1 MIAEY
6 RDKDGTTHIIDAEYL
21 EVREVTSGEIKNGTW
36 IFKDYKEEKD
46 DGVSRADNMG
56 RHETDV

>member
-46 DGVSRADNMG
+46 DGVSRADNME
-56 RHETDV
+56 RHEADV

>member
-21 EVREVTSGEIKNGTW
+21 EVRGVKSGEIKNGTW
-36 IFKDYKEEKD
+36 IFKDYREEEG
-46 DGVSRADNMG
+46 DGIHKSEIVER
-56 RHETDV
+56 R